1 MEKSLTNSHEA
12 LCHTSPEEPKQM
24 KNSHKKNVIEVS
36 DDSST
41 IKARDELIILPDDD
55 DVLELL
61 KEFTPELNSIFF
73 NQSTSFTT

>member
-1 MEKSLTNSHEA
+1 MEHFVMHHQKNQYKWKILIKKKS
-12 LCHTSPEEPKQM
+12 
-24 KNSHKKNVIEVS
+24 VIEVS

-73 NQSTSFTT
+73 NQSTSFTTWRNVR